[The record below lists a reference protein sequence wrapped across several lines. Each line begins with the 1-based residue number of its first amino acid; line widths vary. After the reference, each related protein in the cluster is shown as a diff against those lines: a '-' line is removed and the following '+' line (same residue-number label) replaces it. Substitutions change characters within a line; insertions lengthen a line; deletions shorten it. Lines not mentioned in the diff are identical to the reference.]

1 MEQHI
6 LADLQGAIADHKRWV
21 ARLRQYGLGDRSA
34 ALDAETICMTDQCAL
49 SRWLRANRL
58 AATRHAQDLDRLEQ
72 EHAQFHAKAAVV
84 VAMMQA
90 GAAESAL
97 QSVQHGDFAQ
107 ISQQLMQHLQA
118 LHDALA
124 TFPSP

>member
-1 MEQHI
+1 MQQQI
-6 LADLQGAIADHKRWV
+6 LVDLQGAIADHKRWA
-21 ARLRQYGLGDRSA
+21 ARLRQYGLGDRSV
-34 ALDAETICMTDQCAL
+34 ALDAETVCMTDQCAL
-49 SRWLRANRL
+49 SRWLRAYRL
-58 AATRHAQDLDRLEQ
+58 VATRYAQDLDRLEQ

-90 GAAESAL
+90 GATESAL

-124 TFPSP
+124 AFSSP